1 MREGLVDANPVAF
14 TNKPSKAVA
23 RERIL
28 AGDELRDIWR
38 TLGDDDYGD
47 ILRLLTLTGA
57 RRDEIG
63 SLAWPEVVLDGAL
76 ISLPSARVKNG
87 RPFDL
92 PLSGAALAVLQGR
105 ARCDGR
111 DFVFG
116 RGKSGFSGW
125 SACKARLAR
134 LHQLAGYW
142 GANRLKL
149 LERNIKS
156 RHYSL

>member
-57 RRDEIG
+57 R
-63 SLAWPEVVLDGAL
+63 PVLVSRSA
-76 ISLPSARVKNG
+76 IITPS
-87 RPFDL
+87 
-92 PLSGAALAVLQGR
+92 
-105 ARCDGR
+105 GR
-111 DFVFG
+111 D
-116 RGKSGFSGW
+116 
-125 SACKARLAR
+125 ARFPTETR
-134 LHQLAGYW
+134 P
-142 GANRLKL
+142 RP
-149 LERNIKS
+149 
-156 RHYSL
+156 